1 MFFRIKQG
9 LIQIVSIFNKMLQV
23 TIFLIFFIQFES
35 FEIEIDTNESFY
47 FELKS
52 STLDFQ
58 TNHIDNF

>member
-9 LIQIVSIFNKMLQV
+9 LIQIVSIFNKMLQAA
-23 TIFLIFFIQFES
+23 IFLIFFIQFES

>member
-9 LIQIVSIFNKMLQV
+9 LIQIVSIFNKMLQASV
-23 TIFLIFFIQFES
+23 FLVFFIQFES
-35 FEIEIDTNESFY
+35 FEIEIDTNEAFY

-58 TNHIDNF
+58 INDIDNF